1 MQFNSYIFILCFLPL
16 TLIGYYG
23 LNRIGRNG
31 LAKVFLLTM
40 SLWFYGYFNV
50 SYLFLICG
58 SIVVNFAISRLMDS
72 SFSRA
77 SGNRDEEKGGTR
89 RLLMIA
95 GVVFNVAVIFYFKYY
110 DFFIGNL
117 NHIFKTDFVL
127 KNIVLPLGISFFTF
141 QQISFIVDAYKGEV
155 KNYSFLEYALFVTF
169 FPQLVA
175 GPIVLHSELIPQF
188 KDSSKWNVNFD
199 NLSRGI
205 MQFVRGLSK
214 KVLVADVFGNAVN
227 WAIEQAA
234 AIPAG
239 EGALTVPEIIILM
252 LSYTFQI
259 YFDFSGYSDMAT
271 GLGLMLNLDI
281 PMNFN
286 SPYKALSV
294 ADFWKRWH
302 MTLTRFL
309 TRYVYIPLGGS
320 RKGKARTYLNTM
332 IVFLVSGIW
341 HGANWTFILWGILHG
356 LAQCFNKITHGFYEK
371 IVAGV
376 KKLPAADVLTRLIK
390 ALQWIVTFVVINIL
404 WLLFR
409 ADSVTM
415 WLQILKRFSVEYY
428 VVREEILEPFRIPKL
443 TAALQILGVAEN
455 AKIAL
460 WISLVAFMIFAFGI
474 CLFAP
479 NNFRTKYNRN
489 ALSIA
494 TTWLLF
500 ILCLISLSTVST
512 FLYFNF

>member
-16 TLIGYYG
+16 TLIGYFG
-23 LNRIGRNG
+23 LNSLGRDR
-31 LAKVFLLTM
+31 LAKLYLLIM

-50 SYLFLICG
+50 SYLFIICG
-58 SIVVNFAISRLMDS
+58 SIVANFAISRLMES
-72 SFSRA
+72 TLVTGGK
-77 SGNRDEEKGGTR
+77 SGEKIAGAR

-95 GVVFNVAVIFYFKYY
+95 GVIFNVAVIFYFKYY
-110 DFFIGNL
+110 NFFVQNL
-117 NHIFKTDFVL
+117 NVAFGTDFVL

-141 QQISFIVDAYKGEV
+141 QQISFIVDAYRGEV
-155 KNYSFLEYALFVTF
+155 KDYSFLEYALFVTF

-188 KDSSKWNVNFD
+188 KDSSKWKINFE
-199 NLSRGI
+199 NLAKGI
-205 MQFVRGLSK
+205 MLFVRGLSK

-227 WAIEQAA
+227 WAISQAA

-271 GLGLMLNLDI
+271 GLGLMLNFDI

-341 HGANWTFILWGILHG
+341 HGANWTFIFWGILHG
-356 LAQCFNKITHGFYEK
+356 LAQCFNKIMHGFYEK
-371 IVAGV
+371 LVEGAKKAPAGT
-376 KKLPAADVLTRLIK
+376 LLSGMIK
-390 ALQWIVTFVVINIL
+390 GVSWAVTFAFINIA

-415 WLQILKRFSVEYY
+415 WIQLLKRFPVYYY
-428 VVREEILEPFRIPKL
+428 VVRNEILEPFRIPKL
-443 TAALQILGVAEN
+443 TAAMEIIGIAN
-455 AKIAL
+455 STSMAL
-460 WISLVAFMIFAFGI
+460 WISLVSYMLLGFGI
-474 CLFAP
+474 CLFTA
-479 NNFRTKYNRN
+479 NNYQAKYKRN
-489 ALSIA
+489 AFSVI
-494 TTWLLF
+494 TTWILF
-500 ILCLISLSTVST
+500 ILCLISLSSVST

>member
-16 TLIGYYG
+16 TLIGYFG
-23 LNRIGRNG
+23 LNSLGRDR
-31 LAKVFLLTM
+31 LAKLYLLIM

-50 SYLFLICG
+50 SYLFIICG
-58 SIVVNFAISRLMDS
+58 SIVANFAISRLMES
-72 SFSRA
+72 TLVTGGK
-77 SGNRDEEKGGTR
+77 SGEKIAGAR

-95 GVVFNVAVIFYFKYY
+95 GVIFNVAVIFYFKYY
-110 DFFIGNL
+110 NFFVQNL
-117 NHIFKTDFVL
+117 NVAFGTDFVL

-141 QQISFIVDAYKGEV
+141 QQISFIVDAYRGEV
-155 KNYSFLEYALFVTF
+155 KYYSFLEYALFVTF

-188 KDSSKWNVNFD
+188 KDSSKWRINFE
-199 NLSRGI
+199 NLAKGI
-205 MQFVRGLSK
+205 MLFVRGLSK
-214 KVLVADVFGNAVN
+214 KVLIADVFGNAVN
-227 WAIEQAA
+227 WAISQAA

-271 GLGLMLNLDI
+271 GLGLMLNFDI

-356 LAQCFNKITHGFYEK
+356 LAQCFNKITHGLYEK
-371 IVAGV
+371 LVEGAKKAPAGT
-376 KKLPAADVLTRLIK
+376 LLAGMIK
-390 ALQWIVTFVVINIL
+390 GVSWTVTFVFINIA

-415 WLQILKRFSVEYY
+415 WIQLLRRFPVYYY
-428 VVREEILEPFRIPKL
+428 VVRNEILEPFRIPKL
-443 TAALQILGVAEN
+443 TAAMEIIGIAN
-455 AKIAL
+455 STSMAL
-460 WISLVAFMIFAFGI
+460 WISLVSYMLLGFGI
-474 CLFAP
+474 CLFTA
-479 NNFRTKYNRN
+479 NNYQAKYKRN
-489 ALSIA
+489 AFSVI
-494 TTWLLF
+494 TTWILF
-500 ILCLISLSTVST
+500 ILCLISLSSVST

>member
-1 MQFNSYIFILCFLPL
+1 MQFHSYIFILCFLPL
-16 TLIGYYG
+16 TLIGYFG
-23 LNRIGRNG
+23 LNRLGKDR
-31 LAKVFLLTM
+31 LAKLFLLAM

-50 SYLFLICG
+50 SYLVIICG

-72 SFSRA
+72 SFA
-77 SGNRDEEKGGTR
+77 GKEGGTR
-89 RLLMIA
+89 RFLMIA
-95 GVVFNVAVIFYFKYY
+95 GVIFNVAVIFYFKYY
-110 DFFIGNL
+110 DFFIENL
-117 NHIFKTDFVL
+117 NALFRTDFVL
-127 KNIVLPLGISFFTF
+127 RHVVLPLGISFFTF

-155 KNYSFLEYALFVTF
+155 KDYSFLEYALFVTF

-188 KDSSKWNVNFD
+188 KDRPKWNMDFD
-199 NLSRGI
+199 NLSKGI
-205 MQFVRGLSK
+205 MLFVMGLSK
-214 KVLVADVFGNAVN
+214 KVLIADVFGNAVN
-227 WAIEQAA
+227 WAINQAG
-234 AIPAG
+234 AIAVG

-271 GLGLMLNLDI
+271 GLGLMLNLEI

-309 TRYVYIPLGGS
+309 TRYIYIPLGGS
-320 RKGKARTYLNTM
+320 RKGKIRTYLNTM
-332 IVFLVSGIW
+332 IVFLISGIW

-356 LAQCFNKITHGFYEK
+356 LAQCFNKITHGIYE
-371 IVAGV
+371 AGV
-376 KKLPAADVLTRLIK
+376 LSIGKLPLGKHIMKLVR
-390 ALQWIVTFVVINIL
+390 ALQWLVTFAFINVA

-409 ADSVTM
+409 ADSVEM
-415 WLQILKRFSVEYY
+415 WISILKRFSVQYY
-428 VVREEILEPFRIPKL
+428 VVRQEILEPFRIPKL
-443 TAALQILGVAEN
+443 TAALEVLGVAN
-455 AKIAL
+455 STVAAL
-460 WISLVAFMIFAFGI
+460 WISLVIFMIFALVI
-474 CLFAP
+474 CLCMK
-479 NNFRTKYNRN
+479 NNYQAEYKRN
-489 ALSIA
+489 VLSVLS
-494 TTWLLF
+494 TWVLF

>member
-16 TLIGYYG
+16 VLIGYFG
-23 LNRIGRNG
+23 LNRVGKDR
-31 LAKVFLLTM
+31 LAKLFLLAM

-50 SYLFLICG
+50 SYLFIICG
-58 SIVVNFAISRLMDS
+58 SIVVNFAISRLMDK
-72 SFSRA
+72 A
-77 SGNRDEEKGGTR
+77 AAKGGKTGEERTAAR

-95 GVVFNVAVIFYFKYY
+95 GVIFNVAVIFYFKYY
-110 DFFIGNL
+110 DFFIENL
-117 NHIFKTDFVL
+117 NALFRTDFVL
-127 KNIVLPLGISFFTF
+127 KHIVLPLGISFFTF

-155 KNYSFLEYALFVTF
+155 KQYSFLEYALFVTF

-188 KDSSKWNVNFD
+188 KDKEKWQVNFD
-199 NLSRGI
+199 NLSKGI
-205 MQFVRGLSK
+205 MLFVRGLAK

-227 WAIEQAA
+227 WAINQASS
-234 AIPAG
+234 IPVG

-309 TRYVYIPLGGS
+309 TRYIYIPLGGS
-320 RKGKARTYLNTM
+320 RKGKLRTYINTM
-332 IVFLVSGIW
+332 IVFLISGIW
-341 HGANWTFILWGILHG
+341 HGANWTFILWGVLHG
-356 LAQCFNKITHGFYEK
+356 LAQCFNKITHGIYESL
-371 IVAGV
+371 VAAAKKTSASGV
-376 KKLPAADVLTRLIK
+376 LLGIIK
-390 ALQWIVTFVVINIL
+390 TVQWLFTFAFINVA

-415 WLQILKRFSVEYY
+415 WLQILRRFGIQYY
-428 VVREEILEPFRIPKL
+428 VVRQDILEPFRIPKL
-443 TAALQILGVAEN
+443 TALLEIMGVAN
-455 AKIAL
+455 SGTDAL
-460 WISLVAFMIFAFGI
+460 WISLVSFMILAFGL
-474 CLFAP
+474 CLCTK
-479 NNFRTKYNRN
+479 NNYQAEYRRN
-489 ALSIA
+489 VFSVVS
-494 TTWLLF
+494 TWVLF

>member
-16 TLIGYYG
+16 TLIGYFG
-23 LNRIGRNG
+23 LNRLGKDR
-31 LAKVFLLTM
+31 LAKLFLLAM

-50 SYLFLICG
+50 SYLVIICG

-72 SFSRA
+72 SFA
-77 SGNRDEEKGGTR
+77 GKEGGTR

-95 GVVFNVAVIFYFKYY
+95 GVIFNIAVIFYFKYY
-110 DFFIGNL
+110 DFFIENL
-117 NHIFKTDFVL
+117 NALFRTDFVL
-127 KNIVLPLGISFFTF
+127 RHVVLPLGISFFTF

-155 KNYSFLEYALFVTF
+155 KDYSFLEYALFVTF

-188 KDSSKWNVNFD
+188 KDRSKWNMDFD
-199 NLSRGI
+199 NLSKGI
-205 MQFVRGLSK
+205 MLFVRGLSK
-214 KVLVADVFGNAVN
+214 KVLIADVFGNAVN
-227 WAIEQAA
+227 WAINQAG
-234 AIPAG
+234 AIAVG

-271 GLGLMLNLDI
+271 GLGLMLNLEI

-309 TRYVYIPLGGS
+309 TRYIYIPLGGS
-320 RKGKARTYLNTM
+320 RKGKIRTYLNTM
-332 IVFLVSGIW
+332 IVFLISGIW

-356 LAQCFNKITHGFYEK
+356 LAQCFNKITHGIYE
-371 IVAGV
+371 AGV
-376 KKLPAADVLTRLIK
+376 LSIGKLPLGKHIMKLVR
-390 ALQWIVTFVVINIL
+390 ALQWLVTFAFINVA

-409 ADSVTM
+409 ADSVEM
-415 WLQILKRFSVEYY
+415 WISILKRFSVQYY
-428 VVREEILEPFRIPKL
+428 VVRQEILEPFRIPKL
-443 TAALQILGVAEN
+443 TAALEVLGVAN
-455 AKIAL
+455 STVAAL
-460 WISLVAFMIFAFGI
+460 WISLVIFMIFALVI
-474 CLFAP
+474 CLCMK
-479 NNFRTKYNRN
+479 NNYQAEYKRN
-489 ALSIA
+489 VLSVLS
-494 TTWLLF
+494 TWVLF